1 MFDYVTKPPY
11 FSKNQSTEVIQM
23 NRNKLNER
31 EAREKL
37 TEIPGWEIIAGKL
50 HREVQF
56 ADFVAAF
63 GFMTQVAIF
72 AEKMNHHPAWFNV
85 YNRVVI
91 DLDTHDAG
99 GLTEFDFELAKQ
111 INTVLANYK
120 IAK

>member
-1 MFDYVTKPPY
+1 
-11 FSKNQSTEVIQM
+11 M
-23 NRNKLNER
+23 NRNKLSER

-37 TEIPGWEIIAGKL
+37 TEIPGWDIIAGKL

-56 ADFVAAF
+56 TDFVAAF
-63 GFMTQVAIF
+63 GFMTQVAIL

-99 GLTEFDFELAKQ
+99 GLTAFDFELAKQ
-111 INTVLANYK
+111 INAALANYN